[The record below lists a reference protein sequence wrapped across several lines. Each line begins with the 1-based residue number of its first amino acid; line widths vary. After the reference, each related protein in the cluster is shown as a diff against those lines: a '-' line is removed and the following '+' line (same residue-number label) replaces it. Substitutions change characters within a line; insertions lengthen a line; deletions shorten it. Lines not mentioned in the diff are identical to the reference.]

1 MSPSEIQQYKKQIAE
16 ALSRNPD
23 VIRYGGTNSP
33 DAILNAYMTNDWSNV
48 TTLTGMPFSRKQQEE
63 AVTAA
68 ERALNPAYRA
78 QEAYD
83 TSVVTDTLEA
93 ERAGV
98 EQFRDSEEQNFG
110 IEKDNQDQSAADQG
124 ILFSGSRFQK
134 LNDLRNTY
142 QDREAQNLAGA
153 EGRVRTAARNFQ
165 YKYGDPA
172 AKSLKSFYQMPGQSN
187 FNANVAGGKV
197 TPSSGISSVYNPKEF
212 KFQGTAPVSQKAAV
226 QTRAASLL
234 GNRANKLSASG
245 YKTQF

>member
-1 MSPSEIQQYKKQIAE
+1 MTPTQIQEFQKQIAE
-16 ALSRNPD
+16 ALAKNPD
-23 VIRYGGTNSP
+23 VIRYGGTNSA
-33 DAILNAYMTNDWSNV
+33 DAILNAYMTNDWSGV
-48 TTLTGMPFSRKQQEE
+48 TTLTGTPFSRKQQQE

-68 ERALNPAYRA
+68 ERALNPAYKA

-83 TSVVTDTLEA
+83 TSVVTDSIDA
-93 ERAGV
+93 ERAGL
-98 EQFRDSEEQNFG
+98 EQFRDAEEQNFG

-124 ILFSGSRFQK
+124 VLFSGSRFQK
-134 LNDLRNTY
+134 LNDLRETY
-142 QDREAQNLAGA
+142 QTRDAQNSAGA
-153 EGRVRTAARNFQ
+153 AGRIGTTARNFQ

-172 AKSLKSFYQMPGQSN
+172 AKSIRSFYQMPGETS
-187 FNANVAGGKV
+187 FNPNVAGGKV
-197 TPSSGISSVYNPKEF
+197 TPSTGSNSVYDPKRF

>member
-1 MSPSEIQQYKKQIAE
+1 MTPTKIQEFQKQIAE
-16 ALSRNPD
+16 ALAKNPD

-33 DAILNAYMTNDWSNV
+33 DAILNAYMTNDWSGV
-48 TTLTGMPFSRKQQEE
+48 TTITGTPFSRKQQEE

-83 TSVVTDTLEA
+83 TSVVTDTLDA

-98 EQFRDSEEQNFG
+98 EQFRESEEQNFG
-110 IEKDNQDQSAADQG
+110 IEKDNQDQAAADQG
-124 ILFSGSRFQK
+124 VLFSGSRFQK

-142 QDREAQNLAGA
+142 QDREEQNLAGA
-153 EGRVRTAARNFQ
+153 EGRVRTTARNFQ

-172 AKSLKSFYQMPGQSN
+172 ARNLKSFYQMPGQSN

-234 GNRANKLSASG
+234 GNRANKLTASG